1 MANGPVLTWRC
12 DPLLYDPQAVS
23 ADAWLTANK
32 LIEQGQLERI
42 FYDPAALKLEL
53 YPILV
58 RKVDFLQERQ
68 SDRILARFPFKVLT
82 EDEIA
87 AINDRLLSLAE
98 QVHHYFYRSIDF
110 SIRSWREKLRHYLER
125 GALPFPLLRC
135 LWKINPELV
144 HYPQDSVIFES
155 ARGKRYTI
163 PCKITKQLVYLCGV
177 VNGDGHLRTH
187 WLRIVDETKEHI
199 QFLSQLFMQLFSDG
213 GVIFQSGN
221 AWNVEIRSS
230 QAVRLFHFLTDQ
242 TINGAKYGS
251 LREPVFFQLLD
262 QPYRSLYWR
271 GVMDADGSYKNQ
283 ISFGSASKRY
293 ISDFQLFLRSV
304 GIKSSITTMKTGTF
318 LLQIPLDF
326 KLPFARQ
333 IGVHNPKKKRD
344 LKNLLNKKSLIFNG
358 LREEHITR
366 EGYFDL
372 SKLTPLYV
380 LGLEA
385 YLKAYRKPL
394 SYAAVER
401 KLGLSSGQY
410 YHYEH
415 GTRALPFPL
424 LFKLFDLKEPNTL
437 MKKLVALPGKLLFRA
452 LTSRPHPLP
461 LKPTQELL
469 FVMSHL
475 LPLTNWTRI
484 LQPTKQLYQAIERLF
499 EVEPVK
505 KHIRDK
511 LLLRFLQTFGDYR
524 KIEIGIFRNL
534 ISY

>member
-1 MANGPVLTWRC
+1 MTFFSWQT
-12 DPLLYDPQAVS
+12 DPLLYDERPTPAN
-23 ADAWLTANK
+23 AWLTANK
-32 LIEQGQLERI
+32 LIEQGQQDRI
-42 FYDPAALKLEL
+42 FSDRTTLTLEL

-58 RKVDFLQERQ
+58 RKVDFLRERQ

-82 EDEIA
+82 AEEKALIA
-87 AINDRLLSLAE
+87 HKELLLAE
-98 QVHHYFYRSIDF
+98 QIRNYFYRSLDD
-110 SIRSWREKLRHYLER
+110 SIRSWREKLRHYLKR
-125 GALPFPLLRC
+125 GAIPFPLLRC
-135 LWKINPELV
+135 LWKINPKLL
-144 HYPQDSVIFES
+144 HYPQESVVFES
-155 ARGKRYTI
+155 ARGKRYAI
-163 PCKITKQLVYLCGV
+163 PCKITKELAYLCGV

-283 ISFGSASKRY
+283 ISFGSASRRY
-293 ISDFQLFLRSV
+293 ISDFQLFLRSI
-304 GIKSSITTMKTGTF
+304 GIKSSITTMKTGAF
-318 LLQIPLDF
+318 LLQVPLDF
-326 KLPFARQ
+326 KFPFARQ

-366 EGYFDL
+366 DGYFDL

-424 LFKLFDLKEPNTL
+424 LFKLFDLKEPNKL

-452 LTSRPHPLP
+452 STSKPHPLP

-484 LQPTKQLYQAIERLF
+484 LQPTEQLHHTIRELF
-499 EVEPVK
+499 CVEPVK

-524 KIEIGIFRNL
+524 KIETGGYFD
-534 ISY
+534 